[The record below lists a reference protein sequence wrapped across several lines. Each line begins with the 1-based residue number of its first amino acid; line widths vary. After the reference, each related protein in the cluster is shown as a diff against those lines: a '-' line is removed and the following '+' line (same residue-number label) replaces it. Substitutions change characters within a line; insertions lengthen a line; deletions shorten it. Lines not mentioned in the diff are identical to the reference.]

1 MRVYR
6 ENSYCGKPSAI
17 NPSQF
22 YQKFCNM
29 PRPKMGNRSWQFRRL
44 VVQPVQ
50 PVPLNEHCKGHCT
63 WFPAGPRSHQ
73 VSPGLTRGVLLL
85 GSPANCEGSIL
96 GLVDQLMSRWL
107 WDCDFIRSSPLISAA
122 KQLKISCKSTYG
134 TLHSRPT
141 FLGEFYDVKNPG
153 CHLAAETEFPA
164 EGWCQKHWTIH
175 LTYKSAF
182 GKNMKKCCSHGR
194 CVICASTSRS
204 SQQTSGQVITVT
216 ALFST
221 VELASWGDS
230 SSSVT
235 LASLATCLTLDK
247 LWSKFHL
254 SKMSRANKVQMFNH
268 GSLDATHVEE

>member
-1 MRVYR
+1 M
-6 ENSYCGKPSAI
+6 
-17 NPSQF
+17 
-22 YQKFCNM
+22 
-29 PRPKMGNRSWQFRRL
+29 
-44 VVQPVQ
+44 
-50 PVPLNEHCKGHCT
+50 
-63 WFPAGPRSHQ
+63 
-73 VSPGLTRGVLLL
+73 
-85 GSPANCEGSIL
+85 
-96 GLVDQLMSRWL
+96 MSRWL
-107 WDCDFIRSSPLISAA
+107 WDCDFIRSSPLISVA
-122 KQLKISCKSTYG
+122 KRLKISCTSTYG

-141 FLGEFYDVKNPG
+141 FLGESKRFEESWMQFI
-153 CHLAAETEFPA
+153 AAETEFPA

-182 GKNMKKCCSHGR
+182 GKTMKKCCSHGR

-235 LASLATCLTLDK
+235 LASLCTCLTLDK

-254 SKMSRANKVQMFNH
+254 SKVSPADKVQMFNH